1 MSKEPFA
8 FPPPPPPPRR
18 AVAGNEHDCQANNAN
33 RGTSRGGRGGWSGGG
48 MRGGY
53 AERGDRRRGGGHMQN
68 AHGFGS
74 QDSDAPSQAKR
85 REYGSYRGHD
95 GARGQGNFQRTS
107 PPSFLRNNIAH
118 NLNPAQKRH
127 YGQAF
132 PTAQVQQKRPQ
143 AAPAVPSFNASIA
156 SILGSSP
163 IPSKPGSQNDTNKSR
178 KQNQLGL
185 TPSLKEAESGS
196 DDEDEES
203 RLAQTAPGT
212 GYQFEYRGRTS
223 TLKSAADIAAWIAE
237 RRKNYPTQARADIA
251 KKEAEERR
259 LKWDSEKKAAQEA
272 ARVRREERE
281 KHQREEKELR
291 ERLLDAQNAPA
302 QSKSS
307 QTHGTTAVDPA
318 AKAFLKAEKLRKKA
332 IKAQHQ
338 LAKAEETLRKAQ
350 ALRSRVTGK
359 SKEEEN
365 GVTVDCK
372 DSAILLA
379 EEPISASN
387 IVEAADSSFNAA
399 EIGSCP
405 EIKDSQVL
413 GIPEPKETSS
423 ANLKSQIL
431 TSGFDVSAD
440 AADLSDSLSDSESTS
455 SSGSSDLSDS
465 DSNSDSDSAPEES
478 SSKAQGPMRVPPPK
492 RDPLT
497 TRPSNVCRRL
507 LKTGRCRFG
516 DRCRYSHDLLSRQ
529 DVSRHSR
536 KPAQVREQSRRKGL
550 WEVMVEKEQEQERE
564 QMLRAIIALGD
575 HGMLGCDDTKSTV

>member
-1 MSKEPFA
+1 
-8 FPPPPPPPRR
+8 
-18 AVAGNEHDCQANNAN
+18 
-33 RGTSRGGRGGWSGGG
+33 

-53 AERGDRRRGGGHMQN
+53 AERGGRGRGVGHMQN

-74 QDSDAPSQAKR
+74 QNSDAPGQAKW
-85 REYGSYRGHD
+85 REYGSDRGYD

-132 PTAQVQQKRPQ
+132 PTARIQQKRPQ

-163 IPSKPGSQNDTNKSR
+163 TPSKPGSLNDTNKPR

-203 RLAQTAPGT
+203 RLAQTVPGT

-223 TLKSAADIAAWIAE
+223 TLKSAADIVAWIAE
-237 RRKNYPTQARADIA
+237 RRKNYPTQARADMA

-259 LKWDSEKKAAQEA
+259 LKWDAEKKAAQEA

-291 ERLLDAQNAPA
+291 QRLLDARNAPA

-332 IKAQHQ
+332 VKAQHQ
-338 LAKAEETLRKAQ
+338 LAKAEEALRKAQ
-350 ALRSRVTGK
+350 ALRSRVTDK

-365 GVTVDCK
+365 GVTVETVDGK
-372 DSAILLA
+372 HSLLVE
-379 EEPISASN
+379 EEPVSASS
-387 IVEAADSSFNAA
+387 IVEEVDSSFSAA
-399 EIGSCP
+399 EIGSRP
-405 EIKDSQVL
+405 EITDPQVL
-413 GIPEPKETSS
+413 GIPEPSFT
-423 ANLKSQIL
+423 NLKSQIL
-431 TSGFDVSAD
+431 TSDFDVSPD
-440 AADLSDSLSDSESTS
+440 AADLSDSISDSESTS
-455 SSGSSDLSDS
+455 SSGTSDLFDSDS
-465 DSNSDSDSAPEES
+465 DDNSDSAPEES

-492 RDPLT
+492 RDPLST
-497 TRPSNVCRRL
+497 TGPSNVCRRL

-575 HGMLGCDDTKSTV
+575 HGMLECDDKIDTKSIV